1 MLFLI
6 MLHKILWNC
15 LIGILY
21 LVCEIYFWVCRR
33 KIEIKRILEII
44 HLSFFYMLKIR
55 YYSVYDKKMKE
66 IAEQGFPEIIF
77 KKGQFCENF
86 DF

>member
-1 MLFLI
+1 MTQAALLRNLDKQKNRVAWNWNKTNTRNNTSFIFL
-6 MLHKILWNC
+6 
-15 LIGILY
+15 Y
-21 LVCEIYFWVCRR
+21 V
-33 KIEIKRILEII
+33 
-44 HLSFFYMLKIR
+44 KIR
-55 YYSVYDKKMKE
+55 YHSVYDKKMKE

>member
-1 MLFLI
+1 MTQAALLRN
-6 MLHKILWNC
+6 LDKQKNRVAWN
-15 LIGILY
+15 
-21 LVCEIYFWVCRR
+21 WNKTNTRNNT
-33 KIEIKRILEII
+33 
-44 HLSFFYMLKIR
+44 SFIFYMLKIR
-55 YYSVYDKKMKE
+55 YHSVYDKKMKE